1 MLLPMTLSC
10 SGLGQ
15 SAEEIAARNASL
27 LDQLSDL
34 CRQAALAA
42 RKPLLDW
49 LRLLTQVQLTQQDT
63 QGVRQGAQRRAGQ
76 GVRQQ
81 QAQQG
86 SQQEQQW
93 QQERQRLLRE
103 VVRLRAQLQV
113 IIGAGQVCGGR
124 GGGWECHR
132 HRQDVVVGICGRVSL
147 LAHIMVP
154 FAQRWDE
161 TS

>member
-1 MLLPMTLSC
+1 MPHAVAAPDYIFSC

-15 SAEEIAARNASL
+15 SVEEVAARNASL

-76 GVRQQ
+76 GARQQ

-113 IIGAGQVCGGR
+113 STWAGEVYGGDTPPYFTDIPPLVQATR
-124 GGGWECHR
+124 KLG
-132 HRQDVVVGICGRVSL
+132 
-147 LAHIMVP
+147 
-154 FAQRWDE
+154 
-161 TS
+161 